1 MAKLFK
7 TETTRAAAHGGLL
20 AFSFFASLFTLL
32 LQAAGPPQKSQF
44 SDEWKGWKSYPPIWH
59 PSGKLYGEQLLE
71 SFEIQPAELTDGLTF
86 SPLPND
92 PSKHDVTLPLL
103 SRFFH
108 ARCCHQPCFTRQR
121 IAL

>member
-1 MAKLFK
+1 VEYELTMAKSFK
-7 TETTRAAAHGGLL
+7 TETTRAAARGGLL

-71 SFEIQPAELTDGLTF
+71 SFEIWPAELTDGLTF
-86 SPLPND
+86 SGY
-92 PSKHDVTLPLL
+92 T
-103 SRFFH
+103 R
-108 ARCCHQPCFTRQR
+108 PCRTIR
-121 IAL
+121 ASMM